1 MRDANR
7 RADPGDA
14 RPAEGSDA
22 ARAPS
27 GGELTVRGGAR
38 RRFLGRVAASIGA
51 LGVAGCDRLSQSDWF
66 PKVLGTADPVN
77 RALGKLVT
85 RKAMAQEFTPA
96 DLSPTFRS
104 NGTAEPDNPQ
114 YAALAANR
122 FADYALDV
130 GGLVASPRR
139 FTLAEL
145 RALPSRTQITRHDC
159 VEGWSAIGKWQG
171 ARLAALLDA
180 VRPAASAR
188 YVVFHCADP
197 MEDDGT
203 SPYYESID
211 MDDAYH
217 EQTILA
223 YGLNDAM
230 LPVKN
235 GAPIRLRVER
245 QLGYKHA
252 KYVMRVELVETFA
265 HIAGGNGG
273 YWEDQGYQWY
283 AGI

>member
-1 MRDANR
+1 MTRLMRAWREDFAMHE
-7 RADPGDA
+7 DEPG
-14 RPAEGSDA
+14 S
-22 ARAPS
+22 
-27 GGELTVRGGAR
+27 R
-38 RRFLGRVAASIGA
+38 RRFIRGLAASLAA
-51 LGVAGCDRLSQSDWF
+51 LGVAGCDRLSQSEWF
-66 PKVLGTADPVN
+66 PKVLESAEKLN
-77 RALGKLVT
+77 ERAAKIVT
-85 RKAMAQEFTPA
+85 GRRAMAQEFTAA

-104 NGTAEPDNPQ
+104 NGTARPNNPE
-114 YAALAANR
+114 YAALAAQGFDR
-122 FADYALDV
+122 YALDV
-130 GGLVASPRR
+130 GGLVARPRR
-139 FTLAEL
+139 FSLADL

-171 ARLAALLDA
+171 ARLSALLDA
-180 VRPAASAR
+180 VEPTPAAR

-197 MEDDGT
+197 MDDDGG

-217 EQTILA
+217 EQTLLA
-223 YGLNDAM
+223 YALNDKP
-230 LPVKN
+230 LPVAN

-252 KYVMRVELVETFA
+252 KYVMRVELVDSFA
-265 HIAGGNGG
+265 GIGDGKGG